1 MTTPGPSS
9 KMMNFECLSSTD
21 LKALLYGLPLS
32 ACTTVLI
39 YWAVSNGVS
48 MDFIVPW
55 SSVLFCVA
63 CVFLI
68 VFVSMLYSMTKI
80 RRENLVDVLKSEIN

>member
-1 MTTPGPSS
+1 
-9 KMMNFECLSSTD
+9 
-21 LKALLYGLPLS
+21 
-32 ACTTVLI
+32 
-39 YWAVSNGVS
+39 